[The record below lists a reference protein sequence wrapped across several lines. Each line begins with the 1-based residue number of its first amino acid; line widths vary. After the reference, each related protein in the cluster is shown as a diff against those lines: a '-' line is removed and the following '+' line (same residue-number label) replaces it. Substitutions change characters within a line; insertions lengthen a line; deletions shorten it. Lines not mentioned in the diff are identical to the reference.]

1 MTAPTKQNKNMNS
14 LDNLRTQAHV
24 AASSAR
30 QAADDAN
37 SLALWI
43 SCSDEER
50 DQARSFPWL
59 GAHVA
64 KMDKMVSEM
73 ENGIKFLTGPTDGA
87 THVIDDG
94 GMIYWTETP
103 GKTNDEIAA
112 EFRRD
117 YDGELGA
124 FDVTTIE
131 IDDKT
136 VYDA

>member
-1 MTAPTKQNKNMNS
+1 MNS

-30 QAADDAN
+30 KAADDAS

-43 SCSDEER
+43 SQSDEER
-50 DQARSFPWL
+50 DQVRSFPWHA
-59 GAHVA
+59 AHVA

-87 THVIDDG
+87 THIVDDG

-117 YDGELGA
+117 YDGELGE

>member
-1 MTAPTKQNKNMNS
+1 MNLPTNQNKDMNS

-24 AASSAR
+24 AAASAR

-37 SLALWI
+37 SLALWV
-43 SCSDEER
+43 SYSDEER
-50 DQARSFPWL
+50 DFLRARPW
-59 GAHVA
+59 GAAHVA
-64 KMDKMVSEM
+64 KMEKLVTEM
-73 ENGIKFLTGPTDGA
+73 ENGIKFITGPTDGA

-117 YDGELGA
+117 YDGELGE